1 MQKLMEALAFCLDLQ
16 LKAGIQ
22 CNHFLCF
29 LPGSRSQGEQEFAPT
44 DAILKLTAALP
55 GSDISLGSCSSLGRI
70 QLIREFSLLHI
81 FHMSVNLGE

>member
-16 LKAGIQ
+16 LKAGIR